1 MAFAVPGA
9 QQPARPP
16 AAAPPERPAMSSG
29 SRILPPRQEYQ
40 LPSGRKL
47 VYEVEWRLWTAGTAT
62 LRTDAAGAEQKVT
75 ASADSTGVVALL
87 YTVHD
92 SFEAFFDPKT
102 FCSSRI
108 TKKIEEGFRKRE
120 MQIRFDNAR
129 RKAVLNDKNLKSG
142 AVRQVERDTPGCVT
156 DVISAF
162 FYIASLPLAEGAT
175 YIFPLNDGGEM
186 VDVRVNVEGTEE
198 VTTPAGTY
206 RAIRVQPEAAQGV
219 VKERGKMWIW
229 YSDDA
234 ERLPVQMR
242 ARLFWG
248 TLTLR
253 LQRVER

>member
-16 AAAPPERPAMSSG
+16 VQPPPERPAMSSG

-186 VDVRVNVEGTEE
+186 VDVRVHVEGTEE

-206 RAIRVQPEAAQGV
+206 RAIRVQPEATQGV